1 MKKGLLITLFSL
13 IISAFGFG
21 QNDIIKTILAKHD
34 KRETINLEKLK
45 KNNKYYNPNNLF
57 VEIGGIGM
65 LSSIN
70 YEVNMYS
77 DNYKSGMSF
86 GIGFSPVYNTDT
98 SDRWFPNSG
107 TIIPIRW
114 NMFYRKNEHQ
124 YLLGIGMIPNFTSGD
139 YNYSQ
144 LFGTIGYMHI
154 VPSINL
160 NIGIAIHPTFV
171 PPDGPGFPYPGL
183 RIGYYL

>member
-13 IISAFGFG
+13 VISAVGFG
-21 QNDIIKTILAKHD
+21 QSDIIKSILAKHD
-34 KRETINLEKLK
+34 KKERIDVEQL
-45 KNNKYYNPNNLF
+45 KNNKYNNPHNLF

-65 LSSIN
+65 LGSIN
-70 YEVNMYS
+70 YEVTKYA

-86 GIGFSPVYNTDT
+86 GIGYVPVYNPDI

-114 NMFYRKNEHQ
+114 NMFFRKNEHK

-154 VPSINL
+154 IPSINL
-160 NIGIAIHPTFV
+160 NIGFSIHPTFF
-171 PPDGPGFPYPGL
+171 PPDGPGFLYPGL